1 MDIKT
6 FEVFLS
12 GEVREERPRIF
23 TRIEVEFAVHGKNIP
38 PADVEQA
45 IALTE
50 ETYCSISAMLMAA
63 VPVNFTY
70 RIVPA

>member
-1 MDIKT
+1 LDIKT